1 MLYLQEVQHIDMDKY
16 VLNKDKG
23 EMDVLQQVSDYEL
36 ELLKIIWTGNDN
48 QAMYAEIVNALEKK
62 GLSWTK
68 NTIITLL
75 SRLVNKGFL
84 RVKKIGRRNQ
94 YMAIISEEE
103 YREAQTQS
111 LLDKVYEGDA
121 KGLVCTLIQG
131 ALLSSEEYEE
141 LKTYWEEGKDKR

>member
-1 MLYLQEVQHIDMDKY
+1 
-16 VLNKDKG
+16 
-23 EMDVLQQVSDYEL
+23 MDVLQQVSDYEL
-36 ELLKIIWTGNDN
+36 ELLKIIWTGNGN
-48 QAMYAEIVNALEKK
+48 QAMYAEIVDALEKK

-84 RVKKIGRRNQ
+84 KVKKIGRRNQ

-103 YREAQTQS
+103 YREVQTQS

-131 ALLSSEEYEE
+131 ALLSPEEYEE
-141 LKTYWEEGKDKR
+141 LKTYWEEGKDRK